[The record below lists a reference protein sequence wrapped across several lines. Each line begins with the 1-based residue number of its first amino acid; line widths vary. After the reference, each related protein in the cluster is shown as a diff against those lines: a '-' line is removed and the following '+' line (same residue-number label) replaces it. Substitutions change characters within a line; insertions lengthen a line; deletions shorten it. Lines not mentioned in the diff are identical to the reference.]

1 MDTKI
6 VSKNKICIAAA
17 IFLIILLSKYKS
29 FQFLIH
35 TILGRFILV
44 LLILG
49 ISSSSVF
56 CGIVGVLYV
65 IIMINQN
72 DEIYLE
78 GFENKEK
85 NEDMLSE
92 FKKKLSDKSQGNTT
106 LATSSAAMTTTET
119 FIGREGFNMTEREDT
134 MRKGKNSKQ
143 IPVKFDSSAKDIS
156 PSSKETFSMQ
166 YSNF

>member
-1 MDTKI
+1 MDTKF
-6 VSKNKICIAAA
+6 VSKNKICISAA
-17 IFLIILLSKYKS
+17 IFFIILLSQYKS
-29 FQFLIH
+29 FKFLIN

-56 CGIVGVLYV
+56 CGIIAVLYV

-72 DEIYLE
+72 DEVYLE
-78 GFENKEK
+78 GFDSTKEK
-85 NEDMLSE
+85 DMLSE
-92 FKKKLSDKSQGNTT
+92 FKKKLSDESQGNTT

-119 FIGREGFNMTEREDT
+119 FIGREGFNITEREDT

-143 IPVKFDSSAKDIS
+143 IHVKFDTTTEDIN

-166 YSNF
+166 YSSF